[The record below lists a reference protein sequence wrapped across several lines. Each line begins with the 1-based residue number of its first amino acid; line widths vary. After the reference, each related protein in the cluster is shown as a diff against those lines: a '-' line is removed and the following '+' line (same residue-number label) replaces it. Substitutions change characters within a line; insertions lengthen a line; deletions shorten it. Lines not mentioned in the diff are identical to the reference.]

1 MTLAFRD
8 AALEPEYDPIGS
20 MNLRALRREGKR
32 RGSLISEVLRGS
44 CLCGA
49 VEYQVRKPYL
59 RFAHCYFLAF
69 AGLTLF
75 ASAADEPKQD
85 AQQPPTRVTVEHGKR
100 PPDSPLPIT
109 THVTVAKEI
118 ELEDPYENMGAQMVR
133 EVASKTSDNA
143 GDGTTTATVLAH
155 AIVKEG
161 AKAVAAGMNPMDL
174 KRGVD
179 IAVNAVVGDLEKNS
193 KKVTSNEEI
202 AQIGTI
208 SANGDAEIGRFL
220 ADAMKRVGN
229 EGVITVEEAKSL
241 ETELEVVEGMQ
252 FDRGYIS
259 PYFITNA
266 DKMLVELEEP
276 YILIHEKKLSSL
288 QPMLPILESVVQA
301 SRPLLIIAEEV
312 EGEALATLVVNKLRG
327 GLKVAA
333 VKAPGFGD
341 RRKAMLED
349 IAIVTGGQVI
359 SEDLGIKL
367 ENVKIN
373 MLGTAKKVRIDK
385 DNTTI
390 IDGAGKKSDIQ
401 ARVAQIKQQIEETT
415 SDYDREKLQERL
427 AKLAGGVAVIRVGG
441 ATEVEVKE
449 KKDRVDDAL
458 NATKAAVEEGILPG
472 GGAALLY
479 ATKALNGLNGENEDQ
494 NAGIAIVKKAI
505 QTPLRQIVENSGV
518 EASIVVGKLLE
529 QKSVTFGFDAQ
540 LEKYVDLVEA
550 GIVDPTKVVR
560 TALQDAASVAALLI
574 TTEAMVADRPAKPA
588 AGGGGHG
595 HGGGGGMGDMDF

>member
-1 MTLAFRD
+1 MAAKDVKFGSD
-8 AALEPEYDPIGS
+8 A
-20 MNLRALRREGKR
+20 REKM
-32 RGSLISEVLRGS
+32 LRGIDI
-44 CLCGA
+44 LNDA
-49 VEYQVRKPYL
+49 V
-59 RFAHCYFLAF
+59 
-69 AGLTLF
+69 
-75 ASAADEPKQD
+75 
-85 AQQPPTRVTVEHGKR
+85 RVTLGPKGRNVVLEKSFGAPR
-100 PPDSPLPIT
+100 T
-109 THVTVAKEI
+109 TKDGVTVAKEI
-118 ELEDPYENMGAQMVR
+118 ELHDKFENMGAQMVR
-133 EVASKTSDNA
+133 EVASKTNDAA

-155 AIVKEG
+155 AIVREG
-161 AKAVAAGMNPMDL
+161 AKSVAAGMNPMDL
-174 KRGVD
+174 KRGVER
-179 IAVNAVVGDLEKNS
+179 AVEAVVADLKKRS
-193 KKVTSNEEI
+193 KKVKSNEEI
-202 AQIGTI
+202 GQVGTI
-208 SANGDAEIGRFL
+208 SANGDKTVGKMIAE
-220 ADAMKRVGN
+220 AMQKVGN

-241 ETELEVVEGMQ
+241 DTELEVVEGMQ

-266 DKMLVELEEP
+266 DKMMAELEDP

-288 QPMLPILESVVQA
+288 QPMLPILESVVQ
-301 SRPLLIIAEEV
+301 SGRPLVIIAEEV

-367 ENVKIN
+367 ENVKVN
-373 MLGTAKKVRIDK
+373 MLGTAKRVRITK
-385 DNTTI
+385 DDTTI
-390 IDGAGKKSDIQ
+390 IDGSGKKNDIQ
-401 ARVAQIKQQIEETT
+401 ARVAQIKQQIDDTT

-479 ATKALNGLNGENEDQ
+479 ATKVLNGLTGDNEDQ
-494 NAGIAIVKKAI
+494 NAGIAIIRKAI
-505 QTPLRQIVENSGV
+505 QTPIRQIVENAGM

-529 QKSVTFGFDAQ
+529 QKSNTYGFDAQ
-540 LEKYVDLVEA
+540 TEQYVDLVEA

-560 TALQDAASVAALLI
+560 IALQDAASVAALLI
-574 TTEAMVADRPAKPA
+574 TTEAMVADRPKKESPPPMP
-588 AGGGGHG
+588 
-595 HGGGGGMGDMDF
+595 GGGGMGDMDF